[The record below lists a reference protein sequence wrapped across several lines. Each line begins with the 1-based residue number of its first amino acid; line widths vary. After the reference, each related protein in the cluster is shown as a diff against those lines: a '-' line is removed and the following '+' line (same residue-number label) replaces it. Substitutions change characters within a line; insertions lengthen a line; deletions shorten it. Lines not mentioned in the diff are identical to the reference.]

1 MSKKYTGKEPNKILY
16 QKTID
21 TIENNI
27 KYKIKN
33 LRFGMIKNMQYYP
46 ALEVIKIIDYAV
58 DGLEDQKIKEKIEA
72 NIKHK
77 IEDLK
82 FLAVENTQYYSD
94 HEVIRIIDNTIN
106 DLVRKIYF

>member
-1 MSKKYTGKEPNKILY
+1 MNKKYTGKEPNKILY

-46 ALEVIKIIDYAV
+46 ALEVTNIIDYAIN
-58 DGLEDQKIKEKIEA
+58 GLEDQKIIDKIEI
-72 NIKHK
+72 NIKATITK
-77 IEDLK
+77 LR
-82 FLAVENTQYYSD
+82 FVTVENTQYYSD
-94 HEVIRIIDNTIN
+94 FEVIRIIDNVIN